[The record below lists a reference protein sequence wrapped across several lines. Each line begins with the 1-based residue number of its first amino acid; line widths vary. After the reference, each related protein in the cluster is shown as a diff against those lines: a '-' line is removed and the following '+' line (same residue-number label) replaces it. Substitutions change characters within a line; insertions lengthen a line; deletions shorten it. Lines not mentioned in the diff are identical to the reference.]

1 MCSAIWGDGRRKMVD
16 PNEHELAAMAAAS
29 DRAGEYIESLGV
41 SDMAQWTGQQWSQ
54 FIEVVCGGYVDEL
67 CQKQAEINEALRRAQ
82 MP

>member
-1 MCSAIWGDGRRKMVD
+1 MVD

-67 CQKQAEINEALRRAQ
+67 CQKQAEINEALDRAR
-82 MP
+82 MG